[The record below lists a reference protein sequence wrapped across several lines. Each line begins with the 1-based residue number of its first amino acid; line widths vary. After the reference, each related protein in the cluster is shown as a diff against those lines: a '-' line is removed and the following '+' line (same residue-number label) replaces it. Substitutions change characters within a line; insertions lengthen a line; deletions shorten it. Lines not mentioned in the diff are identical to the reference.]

1 MVIGEASMVMAEAS
15 MVMDE
20 ASMVMAEASMVMDGA
35 SMVMDMAGLNH
46 FCRLLTKIATF
57 RSLGR
62 NWAASTVPDGGLPTV
77 F

>member
-1 MVIGEASMVMAEAS
+1 MVIGEASMVIGEASMVIGEASMVMAE
-15 MVMDE
+15 
-20 ASMVMAEASMVMDGA
+20 A